1 MLDGIAWAAS
11 AGTAGRLIGILID
24 INGDFANAPWND
36 SAIADSVGDAA
47 HDVFIPNI
55 PIKSGVTP
63 CLHSG
68 GTITRGIV
76 HGFLARDR

>member
-1 MLDGIAWAAS
+1 
-11 AGTAGRLIGILID
+11 
-24 INGDFANAPWND
+24 
-36 SAIADSVGDAA
+36 
-47 HDVFIPNI
+47 VFIPNI